1 LAMNDLCDCGQ
12 IQAVSHI
19 VDDCPLTRYPGG
31 LQALHTADKDAFDWL
46 INMAQHA
53 HDR

>member
-1 LAMNDLCDCGQ
+1 M
-12 IQAVSHI
+12 SHI

-31 LQALHTADKDAFDWL
+31 LQVLHTADKDAFDWL
-46 INMAQHA
+46 INMAQYA